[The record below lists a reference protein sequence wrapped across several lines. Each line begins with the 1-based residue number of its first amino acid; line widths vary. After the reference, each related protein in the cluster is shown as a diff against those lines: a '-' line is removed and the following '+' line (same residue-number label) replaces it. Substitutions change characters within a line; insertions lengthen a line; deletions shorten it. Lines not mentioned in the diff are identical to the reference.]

1 MNKMINREK
10 TYYTLEG
17 DDLFRCCGEYQD
29 RLYCVEHDKFQ
40 GCAFCSS
47 FAYWESCEK
56 DGNGCWD
63 GEQYENKKSF
73 RLPKGIRQAKSN
85 SRIKYER

>member
-1 MNKMINREK
+1 MTQVK
-10 TYYTLEG
+10 TILKPEGFYYTLEG
-17 DDLFRCCGEYQD
+17 DDLFRCCEEYQD
-29 RLYCVEHDKFQ
+29 RLYCVEHDNFQ

-63 GEQYENKKSF
+63 GEQ
-73 RLPKGIRQAKSN
+73 L
-85 SRIKYER
+85 